1 MMLTEYKEK
10 GDVDVTRG
18 EEGWEIRRR
27 AWRSMLNEG
36 GNCWSWRFDDLM

>member
-1 MMLTEYKEK
+1 MILTEYKGK

-18 EEGWEIRRR
+18 EEGGEIRHR

-36 GNCWSWRFDDLM
+36 GNCWSFFDLM